1 LHTSGQV
8 DLVVVGAGLAGC
20 VAALTAADSGAR
32 VMLIE
37 KSNASGGSSVMS
49 ADCYAFAGTD
59 VQLRSGVHD
68 TADLLYEDLVSVGKG
83 ENSPAVVSAYTSE
96 QLATFEWLRSCGA
109 VFSDKVDTGAGQTVP
124 RVHTTD
130 TARLIGRLLRQCADT
145 GRVSVQFS
153 TEAVRLLRGAM
164 GSINVVLADYSGAR
178 QQISSQLGVIL
189 ATGGFTN
196 DSRLV
201 HRYAPQYDDAM
212 RVSAPGATG
221 DGLRMACALG
231 AELLDMAYIKGTF
244 GVRANSSG
252 AELNCMAVY
261 KGAIAINQAGRRFVD
276 ESQSYK
282 ILGDACMSQPG
293 QVAHQI
299 LDQDILETGEPSVR
313 ILDLMHH
320 YREGLFVTA
329 DTLEELARRIQV
341 PAAALMDAV
350 DTYNSYVRDGLDK
363 DFGRQHLVH
372 RYGRLRPI
380 LRPPFHAYPSAV
392 AIFGTYCGI
401 AVDEHMQVRD
411 VFGDVIS
418 GLYAAGEVVGG
429 FHGAAYMTGTGLGKA
444 AVFGRIAARSALA
457 TNLGETDGLR

>member
-1 LHTSGQV
+1 V
-8 DLVVVGAGLAGC
+8 DLIVVGAGLAGC
-20 VAALTAADSGAR
+20 VAALTAAESGAR

-37 KSNASGGSSVMS
+37 KSNTSGGSSVMS

-59 VQLRSGVHD
+59 IQRRSGVQD

-83 ENSPAVVSAYTSE
+83 ENSPAVVSAYTRE

-109 VFSDKVDTGAGQTVP
+109 VFSDTVDTGAGQTVP

-130 TARLIGRLLRQCADT
+130 TARLIERLLRRCADT
-145 GRVSVQFS
+145 GRVSVRFLTQ
-153 TEAVRLLRGAM
+153 AVRLRRGAAD
-164 GSINVVLADYSGAR
+164 SINVVIADSLGTR
-178 QQISSQLGVIL
+178 QQIYSPLGVIL

-196 DSRLV
+196 DTRLV
-201 HRYAPQYDDAM
+201 HRYAPQYDNAI
-212 RVSAPGATG
+212 RVSAPGTNG

-252 AELNCMAVY
+252 AKLNCMAVY

-282 ILGDACMSQPG
+282 ILGDACMNQPD
-293 QVAHQI
+293 QLAHQI

-341 PAAALMDAV
+341 PAAALINAV
-350 DTYNSYVRDGLDK
+350 DTYNGYVRDGLDK

-372 RYGRLRPI
+372 RYGALRPI

-392 AIFGTYCGI
+392 AIFGTYCGV
-401 AVDEHMQVRD
+401 AVDEHMRVRD
-411 VFGDVIS
+411 VFEDVIS

-429 FHGAAYMTGTGLGKA
+429 FHGAAYMTGTALGKA

-457 TNLGETDGLR
+457 TDEEGPHDGR

>member
-1 LHTSGQV
+1 
-8 DLVVVGAGLAGC
+8 
-20 VAALTAADSGAR
+20 
-32 VMLIE
+32 MLIE
-37 KSNASGGSSVMS
+37 KCTVSGGSSVMS

-59 VQLRSGVHD
+59 IQLRSGVHD

-83 ENSPAVVSAYTSE
+83 ENSPPVVGAYTRE

-109 VFSDKVDTGAGQTVP
+109 VFSDTVDTGAGQTVP

-130 TARLIGRLLRQCADT
+130 TARLIERLLRRCVDT
-145 GRVSVQFS
+145 GRVSVHFS
-153 TEAVRLLRGAM
+153 TRAVRLLRSAT
-164 GSINVVLADYSGAR
+164 GSINVVLADHSGAR
-178 QQISSQLGVIL
+178 LRISSQLGVIL

-261 KGAIAINQAGRRFVD
+261 KGAIAVNQAGRRFVD

-282 ILGDACMSQPG
+282 ILGDACTSQPG

-341 PAAALMDAV
+341 PAAALMHAV
-350 DTYNSYVRDGLDK
+350 DTYNSYVRDGFDK

-372 RYGRLRPI
+372 RYGTLRPI

-392 AIFGTYCGI
+392 AIFGTYCGV

-444 AVFGRIAARSALA
+444 AVFGRIAARSALTTDERG
-457 TNLGETDGLR
+457 TNETR